1 MKKILIMLLVCLMV
15 VSMTACAQMRDPM
28 AFEQPMDIPTIT
40 NQASVL
46 MVIIGALVVL
56 TNIIVEVLKKF
67 TWDKIPTNFLVVC
80 IAIPLTVTAFYAWAS
95 YMGITA
101 LPWYYA
107 IAFIVIGFLVAY
119 AAMFGF
125 DKLREALGKV
135 QELNK

>member
-15 VSMTACAQMRDPM
+15 VSMAACAQMRDPM

-56 TNIIVEVLKKF
+56 THLIVEVLKKF

-80 IAIPLTVTAFYAWAS
+80 IAIPLTVTAFYAWAAWA
-95 YMGITA
+95 GITV
-101 LPWYYA
+101 LWYYTA
-107 IAFIVIGFLVAY
+107 GAVVVGFAVAY

-125 DKLREALGKV
+125 DKLREALQKIKG
-135 QELNK
+135 

>member
-1 MKKILIMLLVCLMV
+1 
-15 VSMTACAQMRDPM
+15 
-28 AFEQPMDIPTIT
+28 MDIPTIT

-80 IAIPLTVTAFYAWAS
+80 IAIPLTVTAFYAWAAWA
-95 YMGITA
+95 GITV
-101 LPWYYA
+101 LWYYTA
-107 IAFIVIGFLVAY
+107 GAVVVGFAVAY

-125 DKLREALGKV
+125 DKLREALGKIR
-135 QELNK
+135 EFKT